1 MDRDYDCKRVVAPA
15 GLDSVRVME
24 FEQIATRI
32 AQRIH
37 LRGVMDVEVILH
49 DGQLKTLE
57 IDARFPS
64 QTPTAVFQSTGIN
77 MLKLLGELFLTGK
90 INVNQINQP
99 ETTIYEHIKVK
110 EDNIE
115 VKGEHIVTDI
125 GPLSLFQGLFGAH
138 EVITNFH
145 PDLNEWVATL
155 IHKGN
160 NMEEALGRK
169 QQTYDNIRNRVG
181 QIAY

>member
-1 MDRDYDCKRVVAPA
+1 MAICVA
-15 GLDSVRVME
+15 E
-24 FEQIATRI
+24 RI
-32 AQRIH
+32 K
-37 LRGVMDVEVILH
+37 LRGLMDMEVILH
-49 DGQLKTLE
+49 DGQLKPLE
-57 IDARFPS
+57 IDARLPS
-64 QTPTAVFQSTGIN
+64 QTPTTVFHSTGVN
-77 MLKLLGELFLTGK
+77 MVSLLAELFLTGNTK
-90 INVNQINQP
+90 IDQMKQAQ
-99 ETTIYEHIKVK
+99 TTIYEHVKVMK
-110 EDNIE
+110 DNIE
-115 VKGEHIVTDI
+115 AMGEHIMSGV
-125 GPLSLFQGLFGAH
+125 GPLKSCQGLFGAH